1 MKDNNNFLYN
11 RFLQTA
17 EMLKPSSTTNLD
29 QDYVEYYP
37 HMLFLHNKAELSD
50 FMPKTLETMN
60 EFYSKVFAASKLQT
74 HSGLDMGLTSKEGQ
88 LNLFLIPFITNK
100 GT

>member
-1 MKDNNNFLYN
+1 MFLFFFLY

-17 EMLKPSSTTNLD
+17 EMLKPASTSNLD

-37 HMLFLHNKAELSD
+37 HILFLHNKAELHD
-50 FMPKTLETMN
+50 FMPKTLETM
-60 EFYSKVFAASKLQT
+60 EDFYTKVFSASKLQT
-74 HSGLDMGLTSKEGQ
+74 HSGLDMSLTPKAGK
-88 LNLFLIPFITNK
+88 LNLFLIPTITSE